1 MKIVITD
8 AHAVNPGD
16 LSWDFLNQYGQV
28 VVYPRTPDELAE
40 ERLKDADIILIN
52 KTPITAKLLEACPN
66 IKLICVLA
74 TGYNVVDCTAAAA
87 RGIPVCNVPD
97 YSTHSVAQ
105 FTFALLLELCN
116 AVGHHSDAVHAGDW
130 CRCPDFCFWHTPQVE
145 LAGKTIG
152 IIGFGRIGR
161 AVGRIAKAF
170 GMEVLAYNRSR
181 SPEGEAIGKYVD
193 LETLLARSDIV
204 SLHCPLTPETEN
216 IINADT
222 LAKMKDG
229 AILLN
234 TARGPLLDENAVAD
248 ALRSGKLRGA
258 AADVVTR
265 EPILDSNPLL
275 AAPNCII
282 TPHMA
287 WAPIESRRRILECT
301 QRSIESFLA
310 AKPVN
315 TVNGL

>member
-1 MKIVITD
+1 M
-8 AHAVNPGD
+8 
-16 LSWDFLNQYGQV
+16 
-28 VVYPRTPDELAE
+28 
-40 ERLKDADIILIN
+40 
-52 KTPITAKLLEACPN
+52 
-66 IKLICVLA
+66 
-74 TGYNVVDCTAAAA
+74 
-87 RGIPVCNVPD
+87 
-97 YSTHSVAQ
+97 
-105 FTFALLLELCN
+105 
-116 AVGHHSDAVHAGDW
+116 
-130 CRCPDFCFWHTPQVE
+130 
-145 LAGKTIG
+145 
-152 IIGFGRIGR
+152 
-161 AVGRIAKAF
+161 
-170 GMEVLAYNRSR
+170 
-181 SPEGEAIGKYVD
+181 D